1 MLRRVLTRIRDNVRN
16 HRYIVTSHGRKE
28 MNDDELSIFDLEH
41 VILTGEIVERQR
53 DRATLELKYRVE
65 GESLD
70 GELLE
75 VVVKISS
82 TGMLVILTVYKL

>member
-1 MLRRVLTRIRDNVRN
+1 
-16 HRYIVTSHGRKE
+16 